1 MASLRALSFDHEG
14 RPIHFDTW
22 LDNLQLYLL
31 SDSRDSV
38 SLFDHTSGAAPAPPA
53 TTDSAT
59 CSKWITPDAAARL
72 AVHNHLPL
80 AECAH
85 FRQHRIAQA
94 LYDAVVARCSS
105 PATAAL
111 GRLLLPYLFP
121 ELSYF
126 ATVEDLIS
134 HLRNSDTHYC
144 AATPAEDH
152 FLSLDSTVLTVDLL
166 EQYLVAAETSV
177 VAVGAA
183 RGTPRM
189 PFFEGCPPSLL
200 APSYAS
206 IAGVD
211 VLGAEDAGAASASVK
226 RRSSKGKGGRGGGGG
241 SGGGGGGSS
250 GGGGG
255 SGSGG
260 GSGGF
265 GGNGGGSGGGGSSGG
280 SVSGGGWAGAT
291 QRGGSGGGRRQQQ
304 QRRRKTPSPQQL
316 REWFSQR
323 LASGGCGSC
332 PYFGD
337 EAEHP
342 RWEDRPR
349 SGVAIFNLNYD
360 AILAAMYALSV
371 SAEGD
376 CYWCVPPDPGIE
388 ATALGASESALPGT
402 APAAALHTFTLDSG
416 LHLPSFSTNL
426 VSTAT
431 LQDAM
436 VNTTTPGGQRVLICT
451 CTRTGHHLAT
461 FTCRPGSS
469 LYTLA
474 TEPPQVAASA
484 QRPLVAEPGG
494 AEPGDAEPE
503 RAEPRGAKPEGA
515 ELGGAESEGAESGG
529 AEPEG
534 TLSPGGPPGALSR
547 PKPLSPP
554 QLREWFARRTCL
566 RSVSAGAG
574 GAAGVGAGGTGAGAA
589 GGTGAAGPGGARIG
603 GTGVAVAGGVA
614 DVGAGD
620 PKVGDIG
627 AGGTGPGGAGAV
639 GAASPLPA
647 PSPYTEQT
655 GGLRER
661 GEPVSHHASPCVPL
675 LSPPASSLADGLDP
689 ESDLVGAVSPAI
701 PHLLATF
708 VTNPSFESAAASALV
723 AELVDL
729 TATYRFDSL
738 VAESESEC
746 PPCVG
751 GECALG
757 TDVLEDTQEDIECFE
772 AAVPHLVSMLIA
784 LEGNLD
790 ALDIPTPRSYAEA
803 ITGPYSSEW
812 QTSMDTEMASW
823 KSTDTYVDAVPP
835 HGANIVDGMWIF
847 REKRPPG
854 SPPTFKA
861 RYVARGFNERD
872 YELHSLD
879 FSTAFWSLRRPV
891 YILYKAPHE
900 WHDTPRTTLA
910 ALGFAPSTT
919 DPSLFLR
926 TDTSLPQLYIFVYV
940 DDLVFATVD
949 IEALA
954 LVKSELQKRHTCT
967 DLAELHSY
975 LGLQIIQDR
984 ARHTITLTQ
993 SHIVHQVLQRFGF
1006 WYSSP
1011 QSTPLP
1017 TGHSLFAPPSDN
1029 SVEPSGPYPELV
1041 GCLMYMMTC
1050 TRPDLAYPLSIM
1062 ARYIAPGRH

>member
-332 PYFGD
+332 PYVIRTGD
-337 EAEHP
+337 RAGQTCGEPHTHTTDSSASTTLGAHSLVM
-342 RWEDRPR
+342 RP
-349 SGVAIFNLNYD
+349 STPAGKIGL
-360 AILAAMYALSV
+360 
-371 SAEGD
+371 
-376 CYWCVPPDPGIE
+376 GIE

-416 LHLPSFSTNL
+416 ASRNFFRDSTTLTPLSAPVPVRLADPSRGRRCPFLHYSPVSGDSVHLTIRPSPPLVLYKLGVRVMSGSTSLL
-426 VSTAT
+426 VSPPVAPNSPVAPPPWSP
-431 LQDAM
+431 LPAM
-436 VNTTTPGGQRVLICT
+436 PSWHALPPPC
-451 CTRTGHHLAT
+451 LW
-461 FTCRPGSS
+461 SS
-469 LYTLA
+469 
-474 TEPPQVAASA
+474 

-627 AGGTGPGGAGAV
+627 AGGTGPGAV
-639 GAASPLPA
+639 RNGRRVPRLRYPPVPA
-647 PSPYTEQT
+647 THHLAIRPSSVPQ
-655 GGLRER
+655 
-661 GEPVSHHASPCVPL
+661 CVPL

-861 RYVARGFNERD
+861 RYVARGFSQRQGV
-872 YELHSLD
+872 D
-879 FSTAFWSLRRPV
+879 FF
-891 YILYKAPHE
+891 
-900 WHDTPRTTLA
+900 
-910 ALGFAPSTT
+910 
-919 DPSLFLR
+919 
-926 TDTSLPQLYIFVYV
+926 
-940 DDLVFATVD
+940 
-949 IEALA
+949 
-954 LVKSELQKRHTCT
+954 
-967 DLAELHSY
+967 
-975 LGLQIIQDR
+975 
-984 ARHTITLTQ
+984 
-993 SHIVHQVLQRFGF
+993 
-1006 WYSSP
+1006 
-1011 QSTPLP
+1011 
-1017 TGHSLFAPPSDN
+1017 
-1029 SVEPSGPYPELV
+1029 
-1041 GCLMYMMTC
+1041 
-1050 TRPDLAYPLSIM
+1050 
-1062 ARYIAPGRH
+1062 